1 MTTETWLAFVVASAI
16 VVVIP
21 GPNIV
26 LTVTYGI
33 RDGLRSGLATV
44 PGQALGALLAMSVS
58 LAGAGAIL
66 AASVGLFTAMK
77 VVGAL
82 YLLWLAYRLWTAPV
96 EAIRTDDDAPKRPLG
111 ALFRQSTLI
120 SALNPKGPVFY
131 MAFVPQFVDPSGD
144 VLVQFAV
151 LTATFTVVAALNGL
165 GWLVLAS
172 SLREYLRGPFVL
184 RLINRI
190 GAACLGV
197 AGLVA
202 LRAGRSA
209 SG

>member
-1 MTTETWLAFVVASAI
+1 MSLETWIAFTIASAI
-16 VVVIP
+16 VVLIP

-44 PGQALGALLAMSVS
+44 PGVVLGAFVGMGAS

-66 AASVGLFTAMK
+66 AASVTLFTALK
-77 VVGAL
+77 ICGAL
-82 YLLWLAYRLWTAPV
+82 YLLWLAYRLWHAPV
-96 EAIRTDDDAPKRPLG
+96 AAIRTDDTAPDWSLW
-111 ALFRQSTLI
+111 ALFRQSTLV

-131 MAFVPQFVDPSGD
+131 VAFVPQFVDSSAPAFG
-144 VLVQFAV
+144 QFAV
-151 LTATFTVVAALNGL
+151 LMATFLVVAGLNGA

-172 SLREYLRGPFVL
+172 ALRGHLQGPFVM
-184 RLINRI
+184 RVINRI

-197 AGLVA
+197 AGLFA
-202 LRAGRSA
+202 LRASRGA
-209 SG
+209 